1 MVRTPGLPQQR
12 QARHQRRANPAFFI
26 AVTPSTMPD
35 YSALPVHMFSTTL
48 PAMKNS
54 LLLACC
60 LSIGLA
66 ATARAEIYKN
76 VDANGHVTYSNVP
89 SKGAKKL
96 DLEPPAST
104 GFDSKP
110 RTRTATPSPSDFP
123 RVDKQTQV
131 QRDLKRKKILEEE
144 LATEKKVLEDAKKAY
159 AENQANA
166 EFFRANNLKEP
177 GNIIKYDENLKRLE
191 AEVESHKKNV
201 ELLQKELDSFK

>member
-1 MVRTPGLPQQR
+1 
-12 QARHQRRANPAFFI
+12 
-26 AVTPSTMPD
+26 
-35 YSALPVHMFSTTL
+35 
-48 PAMKNS
+48 MKNS

-66 ATARAEIYKN
+66 TTAQAEIYKN
-76 VDANGHVTYSNVP
+76 VDANGHITYSNVP

-96 DLEPPAST
+96 DLDPSANT
-104 GFDSKP
+104 GFESKP
-110 RTRTATPSPSDFP
+110 RTRTATPSDFP

-131 QRDLKRKKILEEE
+131 QRDQKRKKILEEE
-144 LATEKKVLEDAKKAY
+144 LATEKKVLDDAKKTY

>member
-1 MVRTPGLPQQR
+1 M
-12 QARHQRRANPAFFI
+12 
-26 AVTPSTMPD
+26 
-35 YSALPVHMFSTTL
+35 HMFSTTL
-48 PAMKNS
+48 PAMKNT
-54 LLLACC
+54 LLLAGY

-66 ATARAEIYKN
+66 ATVQAEIYKN

-96 DLEPPAST
+96 DLEPPANT
-104 GFDSKP
+104 GFESKP
-110 RTRTATPSPSDFP
+110 RARTVTPSDFP

-131 QRDLKRKKILEEE
+131 QRDQKRKKILEEE
-144 LATEKKVLEDAKKAY
+144 LATEKKVLDDAKKTY

>member
-1 MVRTPGLPQQR
+1 
-12 QARHQRRANPAFFI
+12 
-26 AVTPSTMPD
+26 
-35 YSALPVHMFSTTL
+35 
-48 PAMKNS
+48 MKNS

-66 ATARAEIYKN
+66 ATAQAEIYKN

-96 DLEPPAST
+96 DLEPSANT
-104 GFDSKP
+104 GFESKP
-110 RTRTATPSPSDFP
+110 RTRTATPSDFP

-131 QRDLKRKKILEEE
+131 QRDQKRKKILEEE
-144 LATEKKVLEDAKKAY
+144 LATEKKVLDDAKKTY

-177 GNIIKYDENLKRLE
+177 GNIIKYDDNLKRLE

>member
-12 QARHQRRANPAFFI
+12 QAWHQRRANPAFFI
-26 AVTPSTMPD
+26 AVTPSTMPGQG
-35 YSALPVHMFSTTL
+35 ALPVHMFSTTL

-66 ATARAEIYKN
+66 ATAQAEIYKN

-96 DLEPPAST
+96 DLEPSANT
-104 GFDSKP
+104 GFESKP
-110 RTRTATPSPSDFP
+110 RTRTATPSDFP

-131 QRDLKRKKILEEE
+131 QRDQKRKKILEEE
-144 LATEKKVLEDAKKAY
+144 LATEKKVLEDAKKTY